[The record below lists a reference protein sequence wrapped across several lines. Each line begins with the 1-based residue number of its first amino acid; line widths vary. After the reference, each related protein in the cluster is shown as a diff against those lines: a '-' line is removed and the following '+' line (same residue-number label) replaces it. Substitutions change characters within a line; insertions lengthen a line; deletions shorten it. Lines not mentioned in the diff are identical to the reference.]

1 MDKEFEYM
9 GIVEALGGGEISSDW
24 LSTAEDV
31 MAWGKSLGCETGQI
45 LKREKVK

>member
-1 MDKEFEYM
+1 MDKQFEYM

-24 LSTAEDV
+24 LPTVEDV
-31 MAWGKSLGCETGQI
+31 MSWGKSLGRDSGQI